1 MSWCRHL
8 LVSFHFHALTSLYP
22 LHLIEKIFPLVPLI
36 FHSFWRRAHLH
47 AHAHADNLHTC
58 ARKLIVIMA
67 AIGGDPTIV
76 MAKQAVDRIV
86 KHLHV
91 REMGGNS
98 IATGLRF
105 AFVLC

>member
-1 MSWCRHL
+1 
-8 LVSFHFHALTSLYP
+8 
-22 LHLIEKIFPLVPLI
+22 
-36 FHSFWRRAHLH
+36 
-47 AHAHADNLHTC
+47 
-58 ARKLIVIMA
+58 MA

-91 REMGGNS
+91 REMGGDS